1 MIYAI
6 NYADEKFE
14 RARKFNTKTAYT
26 KGKVDKVIEYSPSD
40 LDEAFVK
47 RNKKIL
53 SYKRGAGLWLWKPY
67 IILKTLKQINE
78 GDYLFYCDAGAIY
91 VNRIQYLIDCMEKH
105 QQFVMVF
112 ELPLLSRQFTKKETF
127 YLMDSID
134 YEQNQILGGY
144 ILLKKNDFSESFIS
158 EWLNYCED
166 ERILS
171 PEYFCPEIKEFD
183 DFVAHRE
190 DQSVLS
196 ILVRKHNLPVFRD
209 PSDFGERPWQ
219 YARNEWSFV
228 PKKYSNSDY
237 PKIIISNRKA
247 DPIKYL
253 FKEKLKTILNKIG
266 LYNQRNFFKKNHIIP
281 K

>member
-1 MIYAI
+1 
-6 NYADEKFE
+6 
-14 RARKFNTKTAYT
+14 
-26 KGKVDKVIEYSPSD
+26 
-40 LDEAFVK
+40 
-47 RNKKIL
+47 
-53 SYKRGAGLWLWKPY
+53 
-67 IILKTLKQINE
+67 
-78 GDYLFYCDAGAIY
+78 
-91 VNRIQYLIDCMEKH
+91 
-105 QQFVMVF
+105 
-112 ELPLLSRQFTKKETF
+112 
-127 YLMDSID
+127 MDSVD

-144 ILLKKNDFSESFIS
+144 ILLKKNDFSESFIW

-183 DFVAHRE
+183 DFVSHRE

-219 YARNEWSFV
+219 YANNKWSFV

-247 DPIKYL
+247 DPMKYL

-266 LYNQRNFFKKNHIIP
+266 LYNQRNFIKKNHIIP